1 MYYSVYPQM
10 KPIPMVYLIHMLLVK
25 QFYYALCIS
34 IKSAVTFL
42 AGKSNDL
49 KFDEKV
55 TIYNFF
61 VLKSNDLDNF
71 LKLS

>member
-1 MYYSVYPQM
+1 
-10 KPIPMVYLIHMLLVK
+10 MLLVK

-49 KFDEKV
+49 KFDEKR
-55 TIYNFF
+55 
-61 VLKSNDLDNF
+61 K
-71 LKLS
+71 K